1 MNSTRAVHRVMEI
14 AKDKIPLLGW
24 IYRVDRVTRSGRV
37 IDSEYVDW
45 SRDVSW
51 C

>member
-1 MNSTRAVHRVMEI
+1 MKAERAVHRVMQI
-14 AKDKIPLLGW
+14 ATQAVPLLGW

-37 IDSEYVDW
+37 IDSEYVSLD
-45 SRDVSW
+45 SIAW